1 MGMGPDGAGGVLR
14 VFTAR
19 RDFPRNFLFLAAD
32 FFDFFAG
39 IVLLLSI
46 GAYLAPS
53 SFPKN
58 TRVRLRG
65 DFFLDAT
72 SRCKDTTLA
81 LLRGVANVGAALSRP
96 HSSSSLVAPCPYVP
110 KIRPRSTAPPFT

>member
-1 MGMGPDGAGGVLR
+1 MGMGPGGAGVGNGGGADFR

-19 RDFPRNFLFLAAD
+19 RDFPRNFLCLAAD

-46 GAYLAPS
+46 GAYLAPR

-58 TRVRLRG
+58 T
-65 DFFLDAT
+65 
-72 SRCKDTTLA
+72 
-81 LLRGVANVGAALSRP
+81 
-96 HSSSSLVAPCPYVP
+96 
-110 KIRPRSTAPPFT
+110 